1 MSSGISATQLVQ
13 LVAQKLTSTTCPR
26 SALSV
31 VVDPSIN
38 KNLDCGA
45 AAFEPQLANANR
57 ATQASQPRHVVA
69 IRFAVNRKVVR
80 RSCDW
85 SDVKGGL
92 TMVINT

>member
-1 MSSGISATQLVQ
+1 
-13 LVAQKLTSTTCPR
+13 
-26 SALSV
+26 

-45 AAFEPQLANANR
+45 AAFEPQPTNANR

-69 IRFAVNRKVVR
+69 RRFATNRKVVCG
-80 RSCDW
+80 SCDW
-85 SDVKGGL
+85 SGVKGRL

>member
-13 LVAQKLTSTTCPR
+13 LVAQKLTNTTCPR
-26 SALSV
+26 IAFSV

-38 KNLDCGA
+38 KNLDGGA
-45 AAFEPQLANANR
+45 AAFEPQPANATS

-69 IRFAVNRKVVR
+69 RRFAANRRAVW

-92 TMVINT
+92 TMVVYT